1 MSFKRPR
8 IGSRAFTLIELL
20 VIIALIGTM
29 STVAVLSVGAST
41 RAFRLKGA
49 TRDIFAAIRL
59 ARSTA
64 LLSGQPC
71 IITYATKRGED
82 GSLSARVEMTGAKLM
97 GDSASV
103 VETIAGDT
111 LNIGEDPEPA
121 ELIREADDPL
131 AEGEESGASEKGHTV
146 EEQLFQPIS
155 ESVVEGVRILVEGE
169 NEDLGFFDEKAEK
182 TRRARVSIYSN
193 VDFLLRQYQESRERE
208 ETAVR
213 EETQTESEPLAE
225 AEAQSDTDEIPG
237 QAPRSFI
244 WQVNGRCEP
253 HRVSVFLD
261 GSTPE
266 SGLVITVNRFGTA
279 QIVNP
284 EDL

>member
-1 MSFKRPR
+1 MSFPGPR

-29 STVAVLSVGAST
+29 ATVAVLSVGAST

-49 TRDIFAAIRL
+49 TRDIFAAIRQ

-71 IITYATKRGED
+71 IITYATKREKD

-103 VETIAGDT
+103 VQTIAGDT
-111 LNIGEDPEPA
+111 LTLGEEQEPS
-121 ELIREADDPL
+121 ELIRETDNSL
-131 AEGEESGASEKGHTV
+131 SEGEESIVSDKGHTV
-146 EEQLFQPIS
+146 EDQLFQPIS
-155 ESVVEGVRILVEGE
+155 ESVVEGVRVLVEGE
-169 NEDLGFFDEKAEK
+169 NEELGIFDEKAEK

-208 ETAVR
+208 DAAVR
-213 EETQTESEPLAE
+213 EATQAENEPLVETAT
-225 AEAQSDTDEIPG
+225 APTTDDIPE

-244 WQVNGRCEP
+244 WQANGRCEP
-253 HRVSVFLD
+253 HRVRVFLD

-279 QIVNP
+279 QIVHP